1 MGIGGTVGGG
11 TKSSNNAPERA
22 RLYAVEHAL
31 TRARARG
38 ATRGRALRVRRVTTP
53 RNQIIVPPEQQR

>member
-22 RLYAVEHAL
+22 RLYAVEHARARRDAR
-31 TRARARG
+31 TRARAR
-38 ATRGRALRVRRVTTP
+38 RVRRVTTP
-53 RNQIIVPPEQQR
+53 RSQIIVPPEQQR